1 MSRRN
6 KKTLRPR
13 YDRRKKTWRVDFE
26 DRHSEEGSLLYVAG
40 EFAKTGLYF
49 PYNDSGT
56 KGREY
61 PGHAHSFEGVLHALL
76 DDPAGFSIEGFEES
90 YSEQERDMLRAVQE
104 RLIDIEKEEGAVA
117 KQVQIDFK
125 PEKGT
130 KGDKVP
136 KSL

>member
-1 MSRRN
+1 MSRKGTKN
-6 KKTLRPR
+6 FRPR

-26 DRHSEEGSLLYVAG
+26 DRDSEEGGLLYVAG

-76 DDPAGFSIEGFEES
+76 DDPAGWVPHRPARPAKYEGGKRFRIASDFS
-90 YSEQERDMLRAVQE
+90 RAV
-104 RLIDIEKEEGAVA
+104 V
-117 KQVQIDFK
+117 
-125 PEKGT
+125 
-130 KGDKVP
+130 
-136 KSL
+136 

>member
-1 MSRRN
+1 MSRKGAKDFSPRYE
-6 KKTLRPR
+6 RPR

-26 DRHSEEGSLLYVAG
+26 DRDAEEGSLLYVAG

-76 DDPAGFSIEGFEES
+76 NDPAGFSIEGFEEY
-90 YSEQERDMLRAVQE
+90 YSEQERDMLRTVRE
-104 RLIDIEKEEGAVA
+104 RLIDIEKEEA
-117 KQVQIDFK
+117 
-125 PEKGT
+125 GT
-130 KGDKVP
+130 
-136 KSL
+136 S

>member
-26 DRHSEEGSLLYVAG
+26 DRQSEEGSLLYVAG

-49 PYNDSGT
+49 PYNDSET

-61 PGHAHSFEGVLHALL
+61 PGHSHSFEGVLHALL
-76 DDPAGFSIEGFEES
+76 DDTAGFTIEGFEEY
-90 YSEQERDMLRAVQE
+90 YSEQERDMLRAVRE
-104 RLIDIEKEEGAVA
+104 RLIEFEKEEA
-117 KQVQIDFK
+117 
-125 PEKGT
+125 GT
-130 KGDKVP
+130 
-136 KSL
+136 S

>member
-61 PGHAHSFEGVLHALL
+61 PGHAHSFEGVLHAQLK
-76 DDPAGFSIEGFEES
+76 DPAGFSIEGFEEY
-90 YSEQERDMLRAVQE
+90 YSEQERDMLRTVRE
-104 RLIDIEKEEGAVA
+104 RLLDIEKEEA
-117 KQVQIDFK
+117 D
-125 PEKGT
+125 T
-130 KGDKVP
+130 
-136 KSL
+136 S

>member
-1 MSRRN
+1 MSRKGTKN
-6 KKTLRPR
+6 FRPR

-26 DRHSEEGSLLYVAG
+26 DRDSEEGGLLYVAG

-76 DDPAGFSIEGFEES
+76 NDPAGFSIEGFEES
-90 YSEQERDMLRAVQE
+90 YSEQERDMLRAVRE
-104 RLIDIEKEEGAVA
+104 RLIDIEKEEA
-117 KQVQIDFK
+117 
-125 PEKGT
+125 GT
-130 KGDKVP
+130 
-136 KSL
+136 S

>member
-49 PYNDSGT
+49 PYSASASRVAAATASG
-56 KGREY
+56 
-61 PGHAHSFEGVLHALL
+61 SFRNA
-76 DDPAGFSIEGFEES
+76 PQPNAPRIKIS
-90 YSEQERDMLRAVQE
+90 APC
-104 RLIDIEKEEGAVA
+104 AA
-117 KQVQIDFK
+117 A
-125 PEKGT
+125 T
-130 KGDKVP
+130 
-136 KSL
+136 